1 MKYGTEPENR
11 VKFEFDEE
19 EFNVVQR
26 LLIKFFTTRFWT
38 MLDLYC
44 VRFIGGSVSTKLVS
58 LSKDLPYQP
67 TIFVK
72 SIGAKS
78 GKIRSCALPYVMDNG
93 RYCVLGSR
101 AGGPIHPAW
110 VFNLRRNPSCWIWVN
125 RKRTPCRAE
134 EAKGD
139 ERQRIV
145 DTVKASYSLMEEYER
160 KAYPRIIPVIMITPL
175 KSEY

>member
-19 EFNVVQR
+19 EFNVFQR
-26 LLIKFFTTRFWT
+26 LLIKFFTTRLWT
-38 MLDLYC
+38 NLDIYC
-44 VRFIGGSVSTKLVS
+44 VRFFGGSVSTKLVS
-58 LSKDLPYQP
+58 MSKGLPYQP
-67 TIFVK
+67 AVVLK

-78 GKIRSCALPYVMDNG
+78 GKIRTCALPYVMDNG
-93 RYCVLGSR
+93 RYCVFGSR

-110 VFNLRRNPSCWIWVN
+110 VFNLRRNPSCWIWLK

-134 EAKGD
+134 EAKGE

-145 DTVKASYSLMEEYER
+145 DKVKARYSLMEEYER
-160 KAYPRIIPVIMITPL
+160 KAHPRVIPVIMLTPL
-175 KSEY
+175 KSKY